1 MKKRI
6 KDLVMGF
13 LIGCLLMSATPVLA
27 NTVLQKIDVA
37 LNTIK
42 VEVNGENL
50 NANNIL
56 YNGTTYLPMRAIAEA
71 VGKEVQWEQ
80 ETMTASIIEKNIDV
94 KIEDVN
100 TINNNISYEEFI
112 NMFDLR
118 FSIDENGSHIR
129 HFIYNGDLS
138 YENIKNVISSYD
150 EEVLDSFGK
159 QTIENIFSNEVY
171 YGVENLIVFFNYE
184 YYESLGGKK
193 NILEFGKRGSEDI
206 KSAYYFENN

>member
-1 MKKRI
+1 MKKRV
-6 KDLVMGF
+6 KDVIIGF
-13 LIGCLLMSATPVLA
+13 IIGCMLMTTIPALA
-27 NTVLQKIDVA
+27 DTVLQKIDVVM
-37 LNTIK
+37 NGVN
-42 VEVNGENL
+42 VEIDGKKIDSSS
-50 NANNIL
+50 IL
-56 YNGTTYLPMRAIAEA
+56 YNGSTYLPLRTVAEA
-71 VGKEVQWEQ
+71 VGKDVNWNQD
-80 ETMTASIIEKNIDV
+80 TMTASIVDEDIDV

-100 TINNNISYEEFI
+100 MINNNISYEEFI

-129 HFIYNGDLS
+129 HFIYKGDLS
-138 YENIKNVISSYD
+138 YENIKAIMSSYD
-150 EEVLDSFGK
+150 EEVLNSFGK
-159 QTIENIFSNEVY
+159 QAIENIFSNETY